1 MIKYPENMLAI
12 RQANNER
19 NHDDDDDKKSPSQR
33 GGGAARSKLVTIR
46 AVDQLAQTRKLICFI
61 HEDVSSSVYVS
72 RRKKKKSVEYESSSR
87 RTNRSTA
94 GNHKYHVVLLN
105 VLDLP
110 S

>member
-19 NHDDDDDKKSPSQR
+19 NHDDDDKKSPSQR

-72 RRKKKKSVEYESSSR
+72 RRKKEEKCR
-87 RTNRSTA
+87 I
-94 GNHKYHVVLLN
+94 
-105 VLDLP
+105 
-110 S
+110 

>member
-12 RQANNER
+12 RQANNGRER

-72 RRKKKKSVEYESSSR
+72 RRKKEEKCR
-87 RTNRSTA
+87 I
-94 GNHKYHVVLLN
+94 
-105 VLDLP
+105 
-110 S
+110 